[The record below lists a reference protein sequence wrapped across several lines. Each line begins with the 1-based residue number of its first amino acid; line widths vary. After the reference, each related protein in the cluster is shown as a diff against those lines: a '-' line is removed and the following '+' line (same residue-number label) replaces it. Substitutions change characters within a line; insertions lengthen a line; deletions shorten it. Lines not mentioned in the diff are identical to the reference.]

1 MKKFLYVP
9 SLNCT
14 VAAKNDEYLSYW
26 YAVRFADTIESGAD
40 RLAMLGGKTLTLDE
54 SGERAFVSVK
64 PTDGGYTVS
73 CGSFFGFET
82 ILNKLQKGKFAV
94 GTFPITYDCEGDA
107 YALADRQ
114 HRVMYSNV
122 LWDND
127 ILHYAPARN
136 RLTAA
141 IVKEYA
147 PEIVGMQEC
156 GQRKRKECGIY
167 ALENVMSEAGYVEA
181 RVQAVNNCDNVNCTP
196 IFYNP
201 DAVRLL
207 DCGYYWY
214 ENQCQLV
221 GRGDQSS
228 KSLTWGRFR
237 FKNDQKELLFV
248 TTHMCTQDDD
258 VREKQAMEAEKLI
271 TSLQSES
278 GCPVIFGGD
287 FNGNMSQKNYRYL
300 TEKAGWTDVRGL
312 VDFCSHEKGHHAHP
326 EFDFRLEIP
335 VSKVQATEFDE
346 KVSVDHALTFGGGL
360 KLSRFAIINNYPAR
374 SSSDHYPLYVDFE
387 Y

>member
-1 MKKFLYVP
+1 
-9 SLNCT
+9 
-14 VAAKNDEYLSYW
+14 
-26 YAVRFADTIESGAD
+26 
-40 RLAMLGGKTLTLDE
+40 
-54 SGERAFVSVK
+54 
-64 PTDGGYTVS
+64 
-73 CGSFFGFET
+73 
-82 ILNKLQKGKFAV
+82 
-94 GTFPITYDCEGDA
+94 
-107 YALADRQ
+107 
-114 HRVMYSNV
+114 
-122 LWDND
+122 
-127 ILHYAPARN
+127 
-136 RLTAA
+136 
-141 IVKEYA
+141 
-147 PEIVGMQEC
+147 
-156 GQRKRKECGIY
+156 
-167 ALENVMSEAGYVEA
+167 
-181 RVQAVNNCDNVNCTP
+181 
-196 IFYNP
+196 
-201 DAVRLL
+201 
-207 DCGYYWY
+207 
-214 ENQCQLV
+214 
-221 GRGDQSS
+221 
-228 KSLTWGRFR
+228 
-237 FKNDQKELLFV
+237 
-248 TTHMCTQDDD
+248 MCTQDDD